1 MRPTIGS
8 RDAPVAER
16 CANCGTTLAGAYCHQ
31 CGQGAHLHR
40 SLLHLT
46 HEAVHDLL
54 HFETRGW
61 RTLPLLIVRPGLLT
75 RRYID
80 GARKRYLA
88 PLPLFLFAVVLLFFV
103 SSLTGGSSTQ
113 KLSASDAASL
123 RSQLAA
129 EIARD
134 RAEIA
139 RAGTQRGDDAAE
151 QLAETRTDLAAAQAV
166 QQVVERST
174 PQTQVHSA
182 ANQAN
187 ITSLSTALA
196 VLAAMPAHTGLP
208 WLDATLHR
216 QLSNP
221 DLLLYKLRSAGSKFA
236 FLLIPIS
243 LPFLWLMFVGRP
255 AVTMYDHAVFSL
267 YSLSFMAL
275 LFVGLMLLAA
285 VGLGTIVPLLVLAVP
300 PLHMFAQLRET
311 YRLGVVAALWRTLA
325 LLCVAGTVFVIF
337 LIFIAAVALH

>member
-1 MRPTIGS
+1 MHS
-8 RDAPVAER
+8 DAPASES
-16 CANCGTTLAGAYCHQ
+16 CGNCGTPLAGVYCHR
-31 CGQGAHLHR
+31 CGQAAHLHR
-40 SLLHLT
+40 SLLHLA

-61 RTLPLLIVRPGLLT
+61 RTLPLLIGRPGLLT
-75 RRYID
+75 RRYIE
-80 GARKRYLA
+80 GQRKRYLA

-103 SSLTGGSSTQ
+103 SALTGGGTQ
-113 KLSASDAASL
+113 QIGASDAASL

-129 EIARD
+129 QVARD
-134 RAEIA
+134 RADIEHA
-139 RAGTQRGDDAAE
+139 TRERGDREAE
-151 QLAETRTDLAAAQAV
+151 HLAETRADLAAAQAA
-166 QQVVERST
+166 QQIVERSLA
-174 PQTQVHSA
+174 PAQGQSA
-182 ANQAN
+182 ANQST
-187 ITSLSTALA
+187 ITSMSTALA
-196 VLAAMPAHTGLP
+196 LLAAMPFHTGLP

-221 DLLLYKLRSAGSKFA
+221 DLLLYKLRTAGSKFA

-243 LPFLWLMFVGRP
+243 LPFLWLMFIGRP

-285 VGLGTIVPLLVLAVP
+285 VGLGSIVPLLVLAIP

-311 YRLGVVAALWRTLA
+311 YRLDVVAALWRTLA
-325 LLCVAGTVFVIF
+325 LLCVAGTVFMIF